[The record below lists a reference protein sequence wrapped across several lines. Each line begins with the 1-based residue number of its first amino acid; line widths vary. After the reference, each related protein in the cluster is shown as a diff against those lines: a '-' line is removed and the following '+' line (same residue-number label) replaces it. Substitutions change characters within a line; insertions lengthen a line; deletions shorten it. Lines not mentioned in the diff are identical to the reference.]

1 MKPKEIDNLLFEHLG
16 SFLKEQGF
24 KTVKKETWFV
34 KQINGI
40 DFCISFTHL
49 DKRPEYN
56 YRFILGIFIQEVG
69 DIKCKSE
76 EGREEYIGKFSGYT
90 YVLPFSYFINPDDY
104 IQKNPEWIISNE
116 ADVYSMI
123 TDVKDFYEKHLDTFI
138 QNHSTLETFYHVM
151 EKDIDTGKA
160 YTIDEN
166 VFARSLIILKL
177 LKSNKFE
184 SKLTEYRE
192 KLQKS
197 GYDKS
202 MYIDMFNYIEKL

>member
-1 MKPKEIDNLLFEHLG
+1 MKPKEIDNIVYEKLG

-24 KTVKKETWFV
+24 KTVKKRSGFS
-34 KQINGI
+34 KIINNI
-40 DFCISFTHL
+40 TFNIVFTNL
-49 DKRPEYN
+49 DKRPEYD
-56 YRFILGIFIQEVG
+56 YSFILGVFIQEVG
-69 DIKCKSE
+69 DIDCRAD
-76 EGREEYIGKFSGYT
+76 GREEYIGKFSGYT